1 MEQYKHNKRNNEKG
15 IVMRLDNKSDVKRK
29 YKLLIE
35 SNYIYET
42 DSPQDIARV
51 IDGYVNYT

>member
-1 MEQYKHNKRNNEKG
+1 MEQYKNNKRNYEKG

-35 SNYIYET
+35 SNYTYET
-42 DSPQDIARV
+42 DSSQDIARV

>member
-1 MEQYKHNKRNNEKG
+1 MEQYKHNKRNNGKS
-15 IVMRLDNKSDVKRK
+15 IVMRLDHKSDVKRK

-35 SNYIYET
+35 SNYVYET

>member
-1 MEQYKHNKRNNEKG
+1 MEQYKHNKKTNEKG
-15 IVMRLDNKSDVKRK
+15 IVMKLDHKSDVKRK

-42 DSPQDIARV
+42 DSPSDIAIV

>member
-1 MEQYKHNKRNNEKG
+1 
-15 IVMRLDNKSDVKRK
+15 MRLDHKNDVKRK

-42 DSPQDIARV
+42 NLPHDIANV
-51 IDGYVNYT
+51 IDGYVKYA